1 MKNEF
6 TAIFERDGGCY
17 IAYYPE
23 IPGANDQEKT
33 KEDTPG
39 RLLHSF
45 RQDEGRAR
53 EERRSATVARR
64 ALQRQRGLRP
74 EAGTRGAN
82 SHRRKIPAAGGRGT
96 NNLCGEK
103 NWRGGD
109 ERAVIIRKI
118 FTF

>member
-53 EERRSATVARR
+53 EERRSLTVGRERYKDNAEYVQKLALAARTLIEER
-64 ALQRQRGLRP
+64 LLLP
-74 EAGTRGAN
+74 EDAARIIAAARKNGAVAM
-82 SHRRKIPAAGGRGT
+82 KAQ
-96 NNLCGEK
+96 
-103 NWRGGD
+103 
-109 ERAVIIRKI
+109 
-118 FTF
+118 